1 MLAVTDEIGELDD
14 DNSDEGSDDYD
25 YDYDGVEFETLD
37 ELLDL
42 EESFDLNHEIFR
54 EEGQTNNIESDLEN
68 EVVEEQ
74 PNYDYD
80 VNSLGDEVFT

>member
-80 VNSLGDEVFT
+80 VNSLDRKSVV